1 MMVILVCT
9 VRWHIVLDSI
19 SAGKFLDFFLHIHV
33 IVGDQRTPRAGQTS
47 FQDRALK
54 KILYS
59 NSALRQ
65 AVTVGHF
72 CNFFLFHNQQNKF
85 P

>member
-19 SAGKFLDFFLHIHV
+19 NFLLASFLILHIHV
-33 IVGDQRTPRAGQTS
+33 IVGDERTPRAGQTS

-54 KILYS
+54 NY
-59 NSALRQ
+59 
-65 AVTVGHF
+65 TVF
-72 CNFFLFHNQQNKF
+72 QLC